1 MNVMATL
8 RGLSVDGRIRTPV
21 AWSLYDFAN
30 TIFSFAV
37 VSNAIGLLLTEG
49 LGDADGNLWLGIASA
64 VAVGLNAL
72 VSPVLGKISDRGGQ
86 RLPYLLFFTV
96 LTIVP
101 CALIPFPS
109 IALGILLYSI
119 ANFSYQSALI
129 YYDAMLPE
137 VSTPHTR
144 GKVSGFGNAVGY
156 MGTIFVA
163 VILLVGGFGV
173 EQRFVIAAVLF
184 GLFAIPIF
192 VVVKEPPAKGAIF
205 RLSDIPESW
214 SQIVTTIREA
224 REVPYLSRFLLGR
237 FFYTDALNTVIVVMS
252 VFAVRAVGFS
262 DQETLFVLLLLTVVA
277 VVTGFFW
284 GWLSDRIGPKRTLM
298 IVLGVWVVG
307 LLLGGLLLTKPAFL
321 VAGALLGSGLG
332 GMQIS
337 DRVLMLRLSPPDK
350 LGQFY
355 GIYGLAGKASQLI
368 GVPLFTIIVAILF
381 PQIGTPA
388 YQVAILSLLVTM
400 LIGVWLVR
408 PVPDGWR
415 GSGEPDPEE

>member
-1 MNVMATL
+1 
-8 RGLSVDGRIRTPV
+8 
-21 AWSLYDFAN
+21 
-30 TIFSFAV
+30 
-37 VSNAIGLLLTEG
+37 
-49 LGDADGNLWLGIASA
+49 
-64 VAVGLNAL
+64 
-72 VSPVLGKISDRGGQ
+72 
-86 RLPYLLFFTV
+86 
-96 LTIVP
+96 VP
-101 CALIPFPS
+101 CALIPYPT
-109 IALGILLYSI
+109 IALGILLYSV

-163 VILLVGGFGV
+163 IVLLVGGFSV
-173 EQRFVIAAVLF
+173 EQRFVVAAVLF
-184 GLFAIPIF
+184 GVFAIPIF

-205 RLSDIPESW
+205 RLADIPESW
-214 SQIVTTIREA
+214 NQIVATIREA

-307 LLLGGLLLTKPAFL
+307 LLLGGLLLTKPTFL

-355 GIYGLAGKASQLI
+355 GIYGLVGKASQLI
-368 GVPLFTIIVAILF
+368 GVPLFTFIVAILY
-381 PQIGTPA
+381 PQMGTPA
-388 YQVAILSLLVTM
+388 YQVAIMSLLVTM